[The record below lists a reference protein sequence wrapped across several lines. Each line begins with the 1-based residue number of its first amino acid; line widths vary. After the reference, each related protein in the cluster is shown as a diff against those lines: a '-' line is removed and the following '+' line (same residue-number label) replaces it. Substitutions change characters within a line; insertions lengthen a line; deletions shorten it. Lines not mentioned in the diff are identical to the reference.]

1 MLCSI
6 SATSR
11 RARSS
16 SSCSGC
22 TEDDLAGHVLRQ
34 GGWEAASFPAIA
46 EEDETHVME
55 APFGRTRTF
64 RRATGEALNEE
75 REPLATLAEIR
86 ATIGEYNFAAQYQQ
100 RYCRVEEG
108 RGGLRLGQSPRF
120 PFPAHQTGR
129 ADFPHPAFRQTS
141 WQAHG
146 VGLSG
151 LNELGHA
158 VFSVDFAPGKP
169 ARASPGLLVSFG
181 EEAANALADMVIDG
195 PIGRRAGSI
204 AEVRRPARQQAVQSV
219 AHARPRALLAWLQEI
234 ADLVLDALHAFPGR
248 TRAQVFLSDSERT
261 SAPACSRESRSF
273 PLWRSSPRSWPR

>member
-120 PFPAHQTGR
+120 PSPLIKPDVRISRIRLSDRLHGR
-129 ADFPHPAFRQTS
+129 PTA
-141 WQAHG
+141 
-146 VGLSG
+146 SG
-151 LNELGHA
+151 LEVERVGSRRIFRGFRSRKTGARLVRAPCA
-158 VFSVDFAPGKP
+158 VWRGS
-169 ARASPGLLVSFG
+169 G
-181 EEAANALADMVIDG
+181 E
-195 PIGRRAGSI
+195 R
-204 AEVRRPARQQAVQSV
+204 
-219 AHARPRALLAWLQEI
+219 
-234 ADLVLDALHAFPGR
+234 
-248 TRAQVFLSDSERT
+248 
-261 SAPACSRESRSF
+261 SR
-273 PLWRSSPRSWPR
+273 